1 MVPDF
6 FGELEAE
13 NFPTALLQHHYPDYV
28 KRWELIGATQSCPW
42 MWVMFAELC
51 FVSFLAPTAVLKPL
65 PSIFVYGV
73 LWFFFVHPGTTST
86 SNLLRLYA
94 DALEIVDRIAS
105 SGEKIGRNNVAVS
118 KKTVGLVRVVAPMAR
133 RILFVVS

>member
-1 MVPDF
+1 MPLDV
-6 FGELEAE
+6 GHVCR
-13 NFPTALLQHHYPDYV
+13 ALLRILP
-28 KRWELIGATQSCPW
+28 GPNSC
-42 MWVMFAELC
+42 AE
-51 FVSFLAPTAVLKPL
+51 AL

-73 LWFFFVHPGTTST
+73 LGFSLFTLATTST